1 MALKPSNKRDPNF
14 SMSSLTDIIF
24 LLLIFFMLTST
35 FVTPNALN
43 LTLPSSNSKSTAK
56 PKVSVSITKG
66 MEYYV
71 NAERVSFDNL
81 EQKLGE
87 MLKDEED
94 PTVFLNAEK
103 SVAIEKVVE
112 IMNIANNMKIK
123 MVLSTNPL
131 DE

>member
-71 NAERVSFDNL
+71 NSERVTFDNL

-87 MLKDEED
+87 MLKGEED

-103 SVAIEKVVE
+103 SVSIEKVVE
-112 IMNIANNMKIK
+112 IMNIANSMKIK

-131 DE
+131 SE

>member
-56 PKVSVSITKG
+56 PKVSVSITKS

-71 NAERVSFDNL
+71 NTERVSFDNL

-87 MLKDEED
+87 LLKDEED

-103 SVAIEKVVE
+103 SVPIEKVVE
-112 IMNIANNMKIK
+112 IMNIANKMKIK

>member
-56 PKVSVSITKG
+56 PKVSVCITKSI
-66 MEYYV
+66 EYYV
-71 NAERVSFDNL
+71 NTERVSFDNL

-87 MLKDEED
+87 LLKDEED

-103 SVAIEKVVE
+103 SVPIEKVVE
-112 IMNIANNMKIK
+112 IMNIANKMKIK

>member
-56 PKVSVSITKG
+56 PKVSVSITKS

-71 NAERVSFDNL
+71 NADRVTFDNL

-87 MLKDEED
+87 LLKDEED

-103 SVAIEKVVE
+103 SVSIEKVVE
-112 IMNIANNMKIK
+112 IMNIANSMKIK